1 MKMPDMINVVH
12 SNIFSGMPVN
22 PPNAIEKTIANAML
36 AIVAKRIP
44 KYTYL

>member
-1 MKMPDMINVVH
+1 MPDMINVVP

-22 PPNAIEKTIANAML
+22 PPNAIENIIAKTML

-44 KYTYL
+44 KYTYLY